1 LFYCSHDTLKY
12 RNNNKNKTKHSI
24 TNKTTTNEQTLS
36 LQGMSVDTEHD
47 LSLSNS
53 SYVLHGRSL
62 V

>member
-1 LFYCSHDTLKY
+1 MYGINRLNRFMYD
-12 RNNNKNKTKHSI
+12 
-24 TNKTTTNEQTLS
+24 TTTNEQTLS